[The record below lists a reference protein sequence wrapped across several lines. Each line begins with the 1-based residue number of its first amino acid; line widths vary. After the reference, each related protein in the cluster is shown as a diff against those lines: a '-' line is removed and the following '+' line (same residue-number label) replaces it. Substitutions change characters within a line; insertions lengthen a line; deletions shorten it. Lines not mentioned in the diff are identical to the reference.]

1 MTKYINIVI
10 IWKINYLL
18 NVMDTLYNTGEMEK
32 IYEDTF
38 SQEFLSDFS
47 SAAWILAPILP

>member
-1 MTKYINIVI
+1 
-10 IWKINYLL
+10 
-18 NVMDTLYNTGEMEK
+18 MDTLYNTGEMEK